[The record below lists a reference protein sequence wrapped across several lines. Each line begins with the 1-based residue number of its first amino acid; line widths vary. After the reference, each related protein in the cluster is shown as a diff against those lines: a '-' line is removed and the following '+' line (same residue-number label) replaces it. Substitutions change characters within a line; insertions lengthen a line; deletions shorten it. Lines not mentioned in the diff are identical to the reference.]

1 MGLTSCGRVTIT
13 GIVAHQEAPR
23 NGTAAHGTK
32 RETKHQTKQQAPGK
46 FLHPGNANA

>member
-23 NGTAAHGTK
+23 NGTAAQQTK
-32 RETKHQTKQQAPGK
+32 QQTKQQAPGK